1 VTSTA
6 IIIYKI
12 TMDRPLANNE
22 FKAFSINCF
31 FLDKYRFSPPK
42 IKIDEKQIIK
52 YELSLVPVSPYKTT
66 SLRGK
71 LTYSTKAKV
80 HQFPIKE
87 NIRAW
92 NYKKHSF
99 TLHLDTDCVQF
110 MEANRTITIS
120 HWGNVN
126 IHDDLRLRNNGAE
139 FIGEY
144 NPILLPK
151 YKPESMFHGVSIHLP
166 VNTWGFS
173 LRDEIGNVSSTIVNL
188 FCKIFKQVIGDKKSA
203 GGRNHAAAKVPVIRA
218 VEFNMVFFFWGKHIG
233 RLNITYRLK
242 TWSGWILILICI
254 YWIWGWLCR
263 MQVSRPGFII

>member
-1 VTSTA
+1 MTSTSLV
-6 IIIYKI
+6 IYRI
-12 TMDRPLANNE
+12 TMDQALASGE
-22 FKAFSINCF
+22 SKVFSINCF

-52 YELSLVPVSPYKTT
+52 YELSLVPVSPYKIGA
-66 SLRGK
+66 LRGK

-80 HQFPIKE
+80 HQFPAKE

-99 TLHLDTDCVQF
+99 TLHLDTDCLQF
-110 MEANRTITIS
+110 MEANRTITVS

-126 IHDDLRLRNNGAE
+126 IHDDLRMRNNGAE

-151 YKPESMFHGVSIHLP
+151 HKPESMFHGVSIHLP

-173 LRDEIGNVSSTIVNL
+173 LRDEIGNISSTIVT
-188 FCKIFKQVIGDKKSA
+188 
-203 GGRNHAAAKVPVIRA
+203 
-218 VEFNMVFFFWGKHIG
+218 FFLHQK
-233 RLNITYRLK
+233 
-242 TWSGWILILICI
+242 
-254 YWIWGWLCR
+254 
-263 MQVSRPGFII
+263 